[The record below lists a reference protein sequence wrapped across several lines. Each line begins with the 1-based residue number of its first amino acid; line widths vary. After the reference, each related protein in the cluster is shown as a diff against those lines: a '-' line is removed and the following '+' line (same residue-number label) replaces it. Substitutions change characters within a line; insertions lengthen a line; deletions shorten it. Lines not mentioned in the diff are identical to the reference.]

1 MSKKPYIKFPYKKIK
16 GTLNWYDA
24 NSKTGWI
31 DSKEF
36 KELTPS
42 ICHTQGWIFEET
54 KTYIKTFST
63 YSIDPE
69 DNSIDFGEILCI
81 PKVWLKLR

>member
-1 MSKKPYIKFPYKKIK
+1 LVVHHFQWESMSKKPSIKFPYKKIK
-16 GTLNWYDA
+16 GILNWYDA

-42 ICHTQGWIFEET
+42 ICHTQGWIFEVLIVLILKIT
-54 KTYIKTFST
+54 LLSLVRYFVFQK
-63 YSIDPE
+63 
-69 DNSIDFGEILCI
+69 FG
-81 PKVWLKLR
+81 